1 MNKLLIL
8 LSLSLILFSIC
19 HSQTSEKRQ
28 VAVISIQAYEGV
40 SQGEAEV
47 LSDQLRTE
55 LLNTGK
61 FKVMEREQMDEIL
74 KEQGFSLSGCTSNEC
89 IIRAGRLLSVEEII
103 GGSVGRFGDIYTLS
117 LRLIS
122 VETGEILDSKTDN
135 VSGDKNQLL
144 TVSVKKLA
152 FDLAKTSLDD
162 NNSKQSKQSELLG
175 IHVEELREDKDLK
188 EVLFDFG
195 PFSEF

>member
-1 MNKLLIL
+1 
-8 LSLSLILFSIC
+8 
-19 HSQTSEKRQ
+19 
-28 VAVISIQAYEGV
+28 
-40 SQGEAEV
+40 
-47 LSDQLRTE
+47 
-55 LLNTGK
+55 
-61 FKVMEREQMDEIL
+61 
-74 KEQGFSLSGCTSNEC
+74 
-89 IIRAGRLLSVEEII
+89 
-103 GGSVGRFGDIYTLS
+103 
-117 LRLIS
+117 
-122 VETGEILDSKTDN
+122 
-135 VSGDKNQLL
+135 L